1 MEKNNGIMIFKD
13 IFEYYKE
20 GDLNEKGF
28 CELMMLIYE
37 TKWGVEPDINTIQD
51 RMCKTIWKGL
61 RYSIKKSVRN
71 AKYQNNKSTLQEVK
85 PIEFDLPK
93 IENYNNG
100 NIQENC
106 QIVENENKA
115 DLIPSNPIGDNLYQ
129 PEVKS
134 GSNSPK
140 TSNTKVL
147 EKEEGLDKFLTEYK
161 FRIED
166 IIDAYNSGSPLK
178 ITKQG
183 DGGLKEILNTYYG
196 RKYKEDIIRI
206 IQNKTQYKITA

>member
-1 MEKNNGIMIFKD
+1 MIFKD

-61 RYSIKKSVRN
+61 RHSIKKSVRN
-71 AKYQNNKSTLQEVK
+71 AKYQNNKTTLQNTTST
-85 PIEFDLPK
+85 EFDIPK
-93 IENYNNG
+93 
-100 NIQENC
+100 
-106 QIVENENKA
+106 VENENKA
-115 DLIPSNPIGDNLYQ
+115 VLTPLNSQDDNSYQ
-129 PEVKS
+129 PEVEMP
-134 GSNSPK
+134 SNSLK
-140 TSNTKVL
+140 MANTEVF
-147 EKEEGLDKFLTEYK
+147 EIEEGLGKFLNEYK
-161 FRIED
+161 FKIED
-166 IIDAYNSGSPLK
+166 IVNAYNSGSPLK
-178 ITKQG
+178 IEKQG

-196 RKYKEDIIRI
+196 RLYKEDIIRI